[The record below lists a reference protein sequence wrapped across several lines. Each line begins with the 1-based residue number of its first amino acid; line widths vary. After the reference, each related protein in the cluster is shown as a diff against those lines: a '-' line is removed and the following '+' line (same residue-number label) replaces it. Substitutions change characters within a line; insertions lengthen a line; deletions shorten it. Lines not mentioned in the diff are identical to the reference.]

1 MFIELKPDQII
12 SEELCACLCIYLNM
26 KNTVYKIRH
35 ELTVQDGVNLP
46 QDQNSKEKTKK
57 SILFNDTAHQLR
69 ATKNPFAQ

>member
-1 MFIELKPDQII
+1 
-12 SEELCACLCIYLNM
+12 M